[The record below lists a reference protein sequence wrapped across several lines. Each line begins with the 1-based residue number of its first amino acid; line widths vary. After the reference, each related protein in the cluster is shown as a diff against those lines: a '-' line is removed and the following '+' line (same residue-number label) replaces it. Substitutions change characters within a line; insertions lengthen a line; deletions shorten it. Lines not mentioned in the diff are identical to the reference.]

1 MSSEW
6 GGVLAESAAG
16 EMASSVRP
24 ESAGSVPSR
33 IKRLSRA
40 AGLTRLGAT
49 SEEGKETPISSRTP
63 PQGLVMKLEGV
74 FRSSPDELRFAAKSM
89 LVVRWFLWTST
100 VFLLVYR
107 PQFEVGTYV
116 PYILMSAVFV
126 AVNAAV
132 QYRLLTDRP
141 ITWRWLFATNVTDV
155 VLASGVIAVHGGFES
170 YFFLAYFPSLALF
183 AVVFTSLSLCLV
195 WTTIVAVVYVVL
207 SLTVGS
213 GVDPDVLGEKDLV
226 TRIVAMYAVVA
237 IVNLVAGFERIGR
250 REAVRR
256 ERALQSERIQLSQAI
271 HDTSA
276 QSAYM
281 IGLGIDNAIE
291 LASDDNPELNR
302 TLAATSRLSKTAMWE
317 LRQPID
323 MGLIYEGQPL
333 SGVLGSHAQ
342 TFTTI
347 TSVPASLVQSGT
359 EPPLEPQA
367 RAKILSIAHN
377 ALTNAHRHAQASA
390 VTIELEFGPDSMR
403 LAIADD
409 GVGLPQDYRERGH
422 GFRNMQADVEGLG
435 GVFLVESNGP
445 GEGTRV
451 TCHIPYSADRS
462 GGLP

>member
-1 MSSEW
+1 M
-6 GGVLAESAAG
+6 G
-16 EMASSVRP
+16 SSVGDMTSNVRP
-24 ESAGSVPSR
+24 GSVGDRETATGRVSKT
-33 IKRLSRA
+33 I
-40 AGLTRLGAT
+40 GLTRLGVDSDEDPEPPSPA
-49 SEEGKETPISSRTP
+49 RTP
-63 PQGLVMKLEGV
+63 AHGIVMRLEGV

-89 LVVRWFLWTST
+89 LVVRWFLWLAT

-107 PQFEVGTYV
+107 PQFEVETYV
-116 PYILMSAVFV
+116 PYVVMSVFFV

-155 VLASGVIAVHGGFES
+155 VLVSGVIAVHGGFES

-183 AVVFTSLSLCLV
+183 AVVFTSLSLCLA
-195 WTTIVAVVYVVL
+195 WTSIVAAVYCVL
-207 SLTVGS
+207 SITVGS
-213 GVDPDVLGEKDLV
+213 GVDLDLLGEKDLF
-226 TRIVAMYAVVA
+226 TRVVSMFAVVA
-237 IVNLVAGFERIGR
+237 IVNLVAGFERFGR

-291 LASDDNPELNR
+291 LAGDENPELSR

-323 MGLIYEGQPL
+323 MGLIYEGQDL
-333 SGVLGSHAQ
+333 SRVLEAHAQ

-347 TSVPASLVQSGT
+347 TSVPAVLVQNGV

-367 RAKILSIAHN
+367 RARILSIAHN
-377 ALTNAHRHAQASA
+377 ALTNAHRHAQAST
-390 VTIELEFGPDSMR
+390 VTIELEFERNSMR

-409 GVGLPQDYRERGH
+409 GVGLPDDYRDRGH
-422 GFRNMQADVEGLG
+422 GFRNMQADVDALG
-435 GVFLVESNGP
+435 GEFVVESSDL

-451 TCHIPYSADRS
+451 ACRIPYSADR
-462 GGLP
+462 